1 MQFDRDFFIVQLES
15 HFLTYADMAERV
27 GVTKN
32 TVARWASGRMEPSK
46 HSMLRIAEALGVEP
60 WQLVKEDEGVRL
72 DSIGASQAVAEEGE
86 GAEMHDDIAQAIYE
100 EEQAERYADELAEK
114 QAEYEEEQRI
124 QYEEEQAE
132 KQAD

>member
-72 DSIGASQAVAEEGE
+72 DAIGASQA
-86 GAEMHDDIAQAIYE
+86 D
-100 EEQAERYADELAEK
+100 
-114 QAEYEEEQRI
+114 
-124 QYEEEQAE
+124 
-132 KQAD
+132 